1 MEQRDMFGREKISKI
16 LLQLTPPVALAYL
29 VKALY
34 AVIDSLFI
42 GRFSDSGL
50 TVLSIVYPIQLLM
63 TALAVGTGVGI
74 NTIIAAQLG
83 VGNREEADEYA
94 GVGTPLAIILWA
106 FFAVIC
112 WTIMPFYARM
122 STSSEVIV
130 QDVIIYGRIV
140 CVFSLGLFL
149 ESTWTKVLQ
158 STGDMKTPMFAQII
172 CAITNIILDPLLIF
186 GMFGLP
192 KMGIAGAA
200 VAMVTGQ
207 IMAALIV
214 MKRGYRKSPKKEVYP
229 HHIAK
234 ILRLGA
240 PNILMQSTYT
250 FYILGLN
257 LILASFC
264 DEAVAVLGL
273 YYKWADMFFVLL
285 ETMQTC
291 IVPVVSY
298 NYAARNID
306 RCKKMLSTA
315 TCFSLAGMALG
326 TLCFISI
333 PTQMLSVFTS
343 DAMVIEIGRIAF
355 RITGI
360 SLLPRVTS
368 LFFPVFFQAVGSSF
382 KSSAL
387 TIIRTIVLFVPL
399 GFIFSRFG
407 LNWFW
412 LTYPVTE
419 ALTSIVGVIFYRQ
432 FLATDYACN
441 ANAIKADTDEPIALK
456 PSRQV

>member
-1 MEQRDMFGREKISKI
+1 
-16 LLQLTPPVALAYL
+16 
-29 VKALY
+29 
-34 AVIDSLFI
+34 
-42 GRFSDSGL
+42 
-50 TVLSIVYPIQLLM
+50 
-63 TALAVGTGVGI
+63 
-74 NTIIAAQLG
+74 
-83 VGNREEADEYA
+83 
-94 GVGTPLAIILWA
+94 
-106 FFAVIC
+106 
-112 WTIMPFYARM
+112 
-122 STSSEVIV
+122 
-130 QDVIIYGRIV
+130 
-140 CVFSLGLFL
+140 
-149 ESTWTKVLQ
+149 
-158 STGDMKTPMFAQII
+158 
-172 CAITNIILDPLLIF
+172 
-186 GMFGLP
+186 
-192 KMGIAGAA
+192 MGIAGAA